1 MAAGVIKK
9 IIPHLREVVKKVP
22 KKKKKV
28 KVPLEIKPGKN
39 VGKTNRWGDPLVVKG
54 SQYETVDELSTPLHR
69 GRGPTGVEKKK
80 LKEAGERISKWFRK
94 KDGKGFTTDYTQP
107 KLPHLKE
114 GGLIKGFPKIAKK
127 GWK

>member
-1 MAAGVIKK
+1 MAVGIIKK
-9 IIPHLREVVKKVP
+9 IIPKVIKKAP
-22 KKKKKV
+22 KKKV

-39 VGKTNRWGDPLVVKG
+39 VDKTNRWGDPIVVKG
-54 SQYETVDELSTPLHR
+54 SPYETVDELSTPLHR

-94 KDGKGFTTDYTQP
+94 KDGRGLTTDYTQP
-107 KLPHLKE
+107 KLPGLKE